1 MKLIESICLFGP
13 SEQSIIE
20 NIANKRMVLPNS
32 LLYSA
37 NKGNMEDFKIY
48 GEYFYPSGQ
57 IKAKILRE

>member
-1 MKLIESICLFGP
+1 
-13 SEQSIIE
+13 
-20 NIANKRMVLPNS
+20 MVLPNS

-37 NKGNMEDFKIY
+37 NKGNMDDFKIY